1 MNRRWVVMG
10 ALAAVVLTASSHR
23 ARAEPFP
30 LKQRYV
36 AVALNGK
43 PYDDRSRTLTLTN
56 DPKLGFV
63 IHAFAGCNYANLIVE
78 FADGGRMTRKKSW
91 VTARYC
97 KPKMASE
104 RLYFDALWKMNRW
117 RIESERLI
125 LAGDKDVL
133 EFEAAAAR

>member
-1 MNRRWVVMG
+1 MNRRWVVIG
-10 ALAAVVLTASSHR
+10 ALAAVTLAANSR
-23 ARAEPFP
+23 CAWAEPFP
-30 LKQRYV
+30 LKQQYV
-36 AVALNGK
+36 AVVLNGK
-43 PYDDRSRTLTLTN
+43 PYDDRSRTLTLTS

-63 IHAFAGCNYANLIVE
+63 IHAFAGCNYANVIVE

-97 KPKMASE
+97 KHKMVSE

-117 RIESERLI
+117 RIESEKLI

-133 EFEAAAAR
+133 EFEAAVVR

>member
-1 MNRRWVVMG
+1 MNRLLLIAM
-10 ALAAVVLTASSHR
+10 ALAAMAVTLSGER
-23 ARAEPFP
+23 LRAEPFP
-30 LKQRYV
+30 LKQPYV
-36 AVALNGK
+36 AVAFNGK

-56 DPKLGFV
+56 DEKLGYV

-97 KPKMASE
+97 KPKMVSE

-117 RIESERLI
+117 RIESEKLI

-133 EFEAAAAR
+133 EFVQR

>member
-1 MNRRWVVMG
+1 
-10 ALAAVVLTASSHR
+10 LTS
-23 ARAEPFP
+23 
-30 LKQRYV
+30 
-36 AVALNGK
+36 
-43 PYDDRSRTLTLTN
+43 

-97 KPKMASE
+97 KPKMVSE

-117 RIESERLI
+117 RIESEKLI

-133 EFEAAAAR
+133 EFEAAVAR